1 MTRVSPDRR
10 CLVFGAHGFVGSH
23 VMRKENI
30 FAHELGARLIAAPPG
45 LDIRDPAAIRV
56 VVQECRPDYVI
67 HLAAVTFV
75 PDSITDPGMTYQIN
89 FMGTLNVLTALLD
102 ANFTG
107 RLLFASS
114 AEVYGVVPEPD
125 LPIRESQ
132 VLAPRTPYAVSKA
145 AGELLCLQHAL
156 TRGLDVLIVRPFNVI
171 GPGQSSKFAVS
182 SFARQIAELEAVGG
196 GELSVG
202 NLDVTRD
209 FVDVTDTVDA
219 FVAMLRNGRRGQI
232 YNVCS
237 GLETNLRDLLD
248 ALRSLSNIRVNVR
261 VDQKRV
267 RPAEQQ
273 RVRGDHRKLTEHTQW
288 QPKTPLAGTLA
299 SIMSDWRMRWRGGEA
314 P

>member
-1 MTRVSPDRR
+1 
-10 CLVFGAHGFVGSH
+10 
-23 VMRKENI
+23 MRKENI

-45 LDIRDPAAIRV
+45 LDIRDAAAVRV

-75 PDSITDPGMTYQIN
+75 PDSIVDPGITYQIN
-89 FMGTLNVLTALLD
+89 FMGTLNLLMALVD
-102 ANFTG
+102 ASFTG
-107 RLLFASS
+107 RMLFASS
-114 AEVYGVVPEPD
+114 AEVYGVVPEAD

-156 TRGLDVLIVRPFNVI
+156 TRGIDVVVVRLFNVI

-196 GELSVG
+196 GELTVG

-209 FVDVTDTVDA
+209 FIDATDTVDA
-219 FVAMLRNGRRGQI
+219 FVDVLRSGRHGEI

-237 GLETNLRDLLD
+237 GAETNLRDLLN
-248 ALRSLSNIRVNVR
+248 ALRSLSSIPVGVR

-267 RPAEQQ
+267 RAAEQR
-273 RVRGDHRKLTEHTQW
+273 RVLGDHRKLTEHTQW
-288 QPKTPLAGTLA
+288 QPKVPLADSLA
-299 SIMSDWRMRWRGGEA
+299 SIISDWRMRSHRGEA
-314 P
+314 PGTTSHA